1 MIARTYLFTLGGLLA
16 LTCLTFGLSFL
27 HLGSWS
33 ILVAMA
39 IAAGK
44 AWLVAMF
51 FMGLREHGTSDRA
64 ALVVGVILALLLI
77 GFAAADVA
85 TRTPVQPPPQL

>member
-1 MIARTYLFTLGGLLA
+1 MARTYLFTLGGLLA

-27 HLGSWS
+27 HLGSAS
-33 ILVAMA
+33 IVIAMG

-64 ALVVGVILALLLI
+64 ALVVGIVLALLLI
-77 GFAAADVA
+77 GFATADVA
-85 TRTPVQPPPQL
+85 TRTPIQPPPQL